1 MGKKKKPSVI
11 DLDLMNKMD
20 TRELMGYLKRLHQCE
35 ESFEKS
41 DLDVNSDLNDEQII
55 YFKETEKWQTAY
67 KNVKSVLRSRENSK

>member
-35 ESFEKS
+35 ESFENS

-67 KNVKSVLRSRENSK
+67 KNVKSVLRSRENIK